1 MIKRDEIEIKY
12 DIDDALNSTSEAVKK
27 RMRDIL
33 EKHDEVTDKEKKE
46 LTDIVDSV
54 CDMYEAIGRINLQ
67 NAMMINDID

>member
-33 EKHDEVTDKEKKE
+33 ENHDEVTDKEKKE

-54 CDMYEAIGRINLQ
+54 CDMYETIGRINLQ
-67 NAMMINDID
+67 NAMMINEID